1 VGSPEPTMS
10 YRNSSTG
17 NTGTGREGRLV
28 PTPPHEPNRNGP
40 ADARQAIS
48 LVDLPV
54 QIHYLD

>member
-1 VGSPEPTMS
+1 MD
-10 YRNSSTG
+10 
-17 NTGTGREGRLV
+17 REGWSV
-28 PTPPHEPNRNGP
+28 PPPSHEPNRNGP